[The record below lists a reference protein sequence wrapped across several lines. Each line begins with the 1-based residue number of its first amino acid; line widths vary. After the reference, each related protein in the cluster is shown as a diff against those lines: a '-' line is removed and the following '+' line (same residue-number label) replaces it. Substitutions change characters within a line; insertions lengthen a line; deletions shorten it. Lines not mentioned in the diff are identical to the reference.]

1 MEQQVVIITGAG
13 SGIGRE
19 TAKLLATKGKAL
31 VLVDFD
37 ETSGLDTLHAVKE
50 HQLQAIFVQ
59 ADVSQSQDVKNMW
72 TLQKKHLAGLMLLSI
87 MQAF

>member
-19 TAKLLATKGKAL
+19 TAKLLATMGKAL

-37 ETSGLDTLHAVKE
+37 EKVDKTHY
-50 HQLQAIFVQ
+50 
-59 ADVSQSQDVKNMW
+59 
-72 TLQKKHLAGLMLLSI
+72 MLLRNITNKQFLSKLMFHKAMMSKI
-87 MQAF
+87 CGRRKRNIWQD

>member
-19 TAKLLATKGKAL
+19 AAKLLAKKDKAL

-37 ETSGLDTLHAVKE
+37 EKNGQDTLSVVK
-50 HQLQAIFVQ
+50 
-59 ADVSQSQDVKNMW
+59 
-72 TLQKKHLAGLMLLSI
+72 
-87 MQAF
+87 

>member
-50 HQLQAIFVQ
+50 HHYKQFL
-59 ADVSQSQDVKNMW
+59 SK
-72 TLQKKHLAGLMLLSI
+72 LMFHK
-87 MQAF
+87 A